1 MEEKRKLKNSEF
13 LSIPIHFVSI
23 IPLKLTML
31 SVRGIDVVFKIEKMS
46 ENLAMSFVI
55 FELQILEICHQQ
67 MNTLEIL
74 LD

>member
-1 MEEKRKLKNSEF
+1 MYTYVFRVNNM
-13 LSIPIHFVSI
+13 
-23 IPLKLTML
+23 PLKVTML

-46 ENLAMSFVI
+46 ENSAMSFLI

-67 MNTLEIL
+67 MNSLQML